1 MEKDQILT
9 LKEAAE
15 LLKVSQETVINL
27 VSQDEIG
34 GKKIGNQW
42 RFDRQELKKW
52 KSSQKKKNVEQDAL
66 DNVVKR
72 FFQYINKDHIIT
84 DLKAIHRFDVLAK
97 MSKFAKDLKICRNQ
111 SWLFNMLH
119 SREKLLSTG
128 VGNGIAFLHPRKIHS
143 RKIKE
148 SGVMLGICKSGIE
161 FRSIDKMPVSLFF
174 LILMKSEKEHLF
186 VLSYLSQLF
195 RNNSLRDK
203 IINAPDKKT
212 ILELLKLKYNQTITQ
227 TQE

>member
-15 LLKVSQETVINL
+15 MLKVSRETVINL
-27 VSQDEIG
+27 VSQEEIS

-42 RFDRQELKKW
+42 RFHRNELEKW
-52 KSSQKKKNVEQDAL
+52 KSSQKKKNVEQVAL
-66 DNVVKR
+66 ENVVER
-72 FFQYINKDHIIT
+72 FFQYIDEDRIIT
-84 DLKAIHRFDVLAK
+84 DLDALHRFDIMAK

-143 RKIKE
+143 RKIKQ
-148 SGVMLGICKSGIE
+148 SGVMLGVCEKGIE
-161 FRSIDKMPVSLFF
+161 FRSIDKKPVTLFF
-174 LILMKSEKEHLF
+174 LVLMKSEKEHLF

-195 RNNSLRDK
+195 RGNALREK
-203 IINAPDKKT
+203 IIKAPDKKT
-212 ILELLKLKYNQTITQ
+212 IMNLLELKYSKNIN
-227 TQE
+227 

>member
-42 RFDRQELKKW
+42 RFNKDELKKW
-52 KSSQKKKNVEQDAL
+52 KSSQKKKNVEQEAL
-66 DNVVKR
+66 DNVVTR
-72 FFQYINKDHIIT
+72 FMNYIDEDMIIKE
-84 DLKAIHRFDVLAK
+84 LNAIHRFDVLAK
-97 MSKFAKDLKICRNQ
+97 MSKFARDKKICRNQ

-128 VGNGIAFLHPRKIHS
+128 IGNGIAFLHPRKIHS
-143 RKIKE
+143 SKIKE
-148 SGVMLGICKSGIE
+148 SGVMLGVSKDGIE
-161 FRSIDKMPVSLFF
+161 FRSIDKRPVNLFF
-174 LILMKSEKEHLF
+174 LVLMKSEKEHLF

-195 RNNSLRDK
+195 RGDSLRDK
-203 IINAPDKKT
+203 ILKAKDEKEIIK
-212 ILELLKLKYNQTITQ
+212 LLKLKYKKS
-227 TQE
+227 